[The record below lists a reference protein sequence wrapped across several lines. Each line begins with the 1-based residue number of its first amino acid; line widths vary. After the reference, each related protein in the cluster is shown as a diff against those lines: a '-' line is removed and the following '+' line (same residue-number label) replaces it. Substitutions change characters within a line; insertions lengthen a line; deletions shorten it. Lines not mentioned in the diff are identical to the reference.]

1 MAAAKSSRRHSW
13 RERWITLRNKLLMS
27 PSFQRWAPGFPLTR
41 ATANRKAAELF
52 DLCAGFVYSQVL
64 LTTVRLE
71 LLEQLATQP
80 YDAAALAKIHGM
92 PLDSMQRLLRAAASL
107 KLAEELEEDVFM
119 LGERGASLL
128 ANPGIA
134 EMIEHHEMLYAD
146 LADPV
151 ELLKGGRRDTNLSRY
166 WAYARAEDPKTLDRQ
181 AVDSYSQLMAASQ
194 GLVAQDILAAYPFQK
209 HKTLMDVGGGHGA
222 FLLAAAKTAPNL
234 DLRLFDLPAVAEAAQ
249 QRFDEAGLGARAEA
263 IGGDFFSDPLPKG
276 ADVISFVRILHD
288 HDDDA
293 VLALLTAANAAL
305 PRDGALIVAEPT
317 ADAPGAERVGDAYFN
332 FYLYAMG
339 SGRAR
344 RREEIDNLLST
355 AGFGRVT
362 WKTTRR
368 PLLTRLAVA
377 RPD

>member
-1 MAAAKSSRRHSW
+1 
-13 RERWITLRNKLLMS
+13 MS
-27 PSFQRWAPGFPLTR
+27 PGFQRWAPSFPLT
-41 ATANRKAAELF
+41 AGTANRKAAELF

-64 LTTVRLE
+64 LTCVRLN
-71 LLEQLATQP
+71 LLEQLAERP

-107 KLAEELEEDVFM
+107 KLAEELEDDVFM

-134 EMIEHHEMLYAD
+134 EMVEHHEMLYAD

-151 ELLKGGRRDTNLSRY
+151 ALLRGGRRDTELSAY
-166 WAYARAEDPKTLDRQ
+166 WAYARAADPKTLGKE
-181 AVDSYSQLMAASQ
+181 AVESYSQLMAASQ
-194 GLVAQDILAAYPFQK
+194 GLVAQDILDAYPFHK
-209 HKTLMDVGGGHGA
+209 HDTLMDVGGGHGA
-222 FLLAAAKTAPNL
+222 FLMAAAKAAPNL
-234 DLRLFDLPAVAEAAQ
+234 KLKLFDLPAVAAAAEK
-249 QRFDEAGLGARAEA
+249 RFAEAGLSARAEA
-263 IGGDFFSDPLPKG
+263 LGGDFFADPLPKG

-293 VLALLTAANAAL
+293 VLSLLTAANAAL
-305 PRDGALIVAEPT
+305 PPDGTLIVAEPT

-344 RREEIDNLLST
+344 RRAEIDELLAT
-355 AGFGRVT
+355 AGFSRVT
-362 WKTTRR
+362 WKKTRR

-377 RPD
+377 QPD